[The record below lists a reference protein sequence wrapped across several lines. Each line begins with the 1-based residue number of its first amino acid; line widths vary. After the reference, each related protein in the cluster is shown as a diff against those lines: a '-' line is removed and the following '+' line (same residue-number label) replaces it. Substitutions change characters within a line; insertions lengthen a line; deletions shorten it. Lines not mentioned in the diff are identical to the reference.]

1 MIEATGENLWYKKK
15 KKKFKLKRIFLIFL
29 TFSILFLLV
38 FHYRKNVCV
47 QINNICSDYA
57 YSFCT
62 DAVNKAVLS
71 SLNDTVK
78 YDNLISIEKNSSG
91 EIVFMG
97 CDAVKVNSLS
107 KNIASI
113 SQELLSKRIK
123 NGVPIPILAFTGLDF
138 LSGYGKEINLKTIS
152 VSSITSD
159 FESKFYSVGINQTL
173 HSIYVLVKAE
183 IFLDM
188 PLSREKRTFETSVLV
203 AENVLVGKVPE
214 IYLGGKLFT

>member
-1 MIEATGENLWYKKK
+1 MIEATSENLWYKKK
-15 KKKFKLKRIFLIFL
+15 KKKFKIKKIFIIFL

-78 YDNLISIEKNSSG
+78 YDSLISIEKNSSG
-91 EIVFMG
+91 EIIFMG

-107 KNIASI
+107 KNIA
-113 SQELLSKRIK
+113 LLAQHQSAERI
-123 NGVPIPILAFTGLDF
+123 VD
-138 LSGYGKEINLKTIS
+138 EI
-152 VSSITSD
+152 
-159 FESKFYSVGINQTL
+159 
-173 HSIYVLVKAE
+173 VK
-183 IFLDM
+183 II
-188 PLSREKRTFETSVLV
+188 K
-203 AENVLVGKVPE
+203 
-214 IYLGGKLFT
+214 